1 MSTSSLT
8 RMAARA
14 AAGKRKVA
22 ALTAKTQ
29 PAPTQVM
36 TTPASA
42 GPRSRAALKE
52 AELRPTALDRCSAGT
67 IRATKVW
74 RAGAS

>member
-8 RMAARA
+8 RMAASA
-14 AAGKRKVA
+14 AAGKTKVA

-36 TTPASA
+36 TTPARA
-42 GPRSRAALKE
+42 GPRRRAALKE